1 MAKKRFVTEKRYE
14 VDWYRNGFCYRT
26 TTNVTWE
33 GVKDMKKIA
42 KLLGETISYDH
53 VTTKKYEY

>member
-42 KLLGETISYDH
+42 KLLGVDVKELLNPT
-53 VTTKKYEY
+53 EEF

>member
-42 KLLGETISYDH
+42 KLL
-53 VTTKKYEY
+53 

>member
-33 GVKDMKKIA
+33 GVKDMKKM
-42 KLLGETISYDH
+42 
-53 VTTKKYEY
+53 KYLTNSRRKRGLRLTGTL